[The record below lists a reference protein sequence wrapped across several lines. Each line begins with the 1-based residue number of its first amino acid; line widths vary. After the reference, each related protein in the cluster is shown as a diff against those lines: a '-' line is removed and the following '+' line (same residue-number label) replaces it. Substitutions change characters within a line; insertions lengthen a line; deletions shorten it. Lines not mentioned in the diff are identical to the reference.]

1 MKIGRLHSY
10 LILAS
15 IVLFPSTAL
24 VIFQVFWKASII
36 NVPLHS
42 TVETI
47 EAMAAVFM
55 ATFLLQGQEK
65 TGYDGKLFLMAIG
78 FLGMGVL
85 NGFHAMTMW
94 EGFTL
99 LHVVA
104 SLMGGLCFSL
114 IWVPGILSDK
124 DPNRR
129 RLFLW
134 IVAGVSAFFS
144 IWTMFYRETLPA
156 MVRDGKFTNAAIAI
170 SLTAGVLFI
179 VSAVRFIID
188 FSRSESVSIFLFA
201 CMAMLFGIAEL
212 NFPFSAP
219 WDITWWLNHAL
230 RLAASLV
237 VMGFLLYKRSQT
249 EEELTKYREHL
260 EESVEDRTRELS
272 ITNKQLEVANKELES
287 FSYSVSHDLRAPLR
301 HIGGYVELL
310 QKNASSV
317 LDEKSLRYLSTI
329 SESASRMGLLIDDLL
344 TFSRIGRV
352 EMQKAVF
359 NLNPVVEEILED
371 LQPEMQGR
379 EITWGIRTLP
389 DVYGDRSLIKLVFQ
403 NLISNAIKFTSP
415 RAQAEI
421 EIGTTSG
428 KADETVVFVRDNG
441 VGFDMK
447 YSDKLFGVFQRLHSA
462 DQFEGT
468 GIGLANVQRIV
479 HRHGGKTWAEGSI
492 DKGATFYFSIPKLIK
507 GE

>member
-15 IVLFPSTAL
+15 IVVFPSTAL
-24 VIFQVFWKASII
+24 VIFQFFWKASII
-36 NVPLHS
+36 NVSLHS
-42 TVETI
+42 TVETV

-85 NGFHAMTMW
+85 NGFHAMTIR

-104 SLMGGLCFSL
+104 SLVGGLCFSL

-134 IVAGVSAFFS
+134 IVAGVAAFFS

-156 MVRDGKFTNAAIAI
+156 MVRDGRFTNTAVAL
-170 SLTAGVLFI
+170 SLTAGVLFT
-179 VSAVRFIID
+179 VSAVRFIVD
-188 FSRSESVSIFLFA
+188 FSRSGSVSIFLFA

-249 EEELTKYREHL
+249 EQELTKYREHL

-272 ITNKQLEVANKELES
+272 MTNKQLEAANKELES

-329 SESASRMGLLIDDLL
+329 SGSASRMGLLIDDLL
-344 TFSRIGRV
+344 TFSRIGR
-352 EMQKAVF
+352 EYNQKV
-359 NLNPVVEEILED
+359 
-371 LQPEMQGR
+371 
-379 EITWGIRTLP
+379 
-389 DVYGDRSLIKLVFQ
+389 
-403 NLISNAIKFTSP
+403 
-415 RAQAEI
+415 
-421 EIGTTSG
+421 G
-428 KADETVVFVRDNG
+428 K
-441 VGFDMK
+441 
-447 YSDKLFGVFQRLHSA
+447 
-462 DQFEGT
+462 
-468 GIGLANVQRIV
+468 
-479 HRHGGKTWAEGSI
+479 
-492 DKGATFYFSIPKLIK
+492 
-507 GE
+507 